1 LLNLRTASVFRV
13 TNAIHSS
20 IVWRHSENG
29 RKFGLKFRHYWFP
42 QFNFCKKVSKG
53 PRIMDL
59 SALTLPILFGV
70 GVSHAEQL
78 EENQILK
85 D

>member
-1 LLNLRTASVFRV
+1 
-13 TNAIHSS
+13 
-20 IVWRHSENG
+20 
-29 RKFGLKFRHYWFP
+29 
-42 QFNFCKKVSKG
+42 
-53 PRIMDL
+53 MDL